1 MNSGVLKGRQPW
13 KRETRRDDQLVAD
26 RLDHLLHDNV
36 TETQVDMV
44 KTAH

>member
-1 MNSGVLKGRQPW
+1 MAA
-13 KRETRRDDQLVAD
+13 RDRAATTSMVAD
-26 RLDHLLHDNV
+26 RLEHMLHDDI